1 MKYLIIIVCLCFSN
15 ANAALDDELPLA
27 ELGDPNAQ
35 LEVGMIFFKENDF
48 KKATPWLLKSA
59 EQGNKVAQNTVAAIY
74 ETGGWGSSERDF
86 QKAVYWYSKAVDQ
99 DYDTAQVNLGALYQ
113 FGLGVPKDLNK
124 ALSIFELTFELRFCD
139 IINLNLLLNFIYF
152 NPKKYLI

>member
-27 ELGDPNAQ
+27 EQGDPNAQ

-59 EQGNKVAQNTVAAIY
+59 EQGNIDAQNAIKDIN
-74 ETGGWGSSERDF
+74 EVF
-86 QKAVYWYSKAVDQ
+86 Q
-99 DYDTAQVNLGALYQ
+99 
-113 FGLGVPKDLNK
+113 
-124 ALSIFELTFELRFCD
+124 
-139 IINLNLLLNFIYF
+139 
-152 NPKKYLI
+152 